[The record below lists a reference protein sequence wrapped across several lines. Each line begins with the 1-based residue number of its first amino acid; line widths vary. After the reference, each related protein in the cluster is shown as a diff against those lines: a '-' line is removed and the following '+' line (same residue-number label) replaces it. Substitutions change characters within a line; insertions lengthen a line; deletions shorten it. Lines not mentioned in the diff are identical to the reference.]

1 MFLVK
6 PSYQILAASDVLDLP
21 YSYDNRPEYLI
32 EASGRTCYK
41 SEDKI
46 TKDSAIK
53 FIEMIKNRGHYSVT
67 EHSWEL
73 RYYDT
78 YNIPKYKFLN
88 YTSFYYSGTIV
99 AGNQRAFE
107 EWNFENKNKFS
118 VPTLEMFKRI
128 NDMQRWDMYS
138 ATVKFIC
145 DRGVSHEIVRHRPP
159 AFSQESTRY
168 CNYSKDKFQ
177 NQITYIIPPWLDWI
191 EEGEYSWNT
200 APKGL
205 GETDH
210 KNGWLWFKSLYE
222 IEHAYSSLIRD
233 GWKPEQARSILPN
246 SLKTEIVVSC
256 DLQEWKHIFKL
267 RTSSA
272 AHPQMR
278 ELMIPLYDEFK
289 KLYPEVFE

>member
-6 PSYQILAASDVLDLP
+6 PSYQILAASNKKDFLP
-21 YSYDNRPEYLI
+21 YNYERPEYLI
-32 EASGRTCYK
+32 ETSGRTCYK

-73 RYYDT
+73 RYYESNT
-78 YNIPKYKFLN
+78 IPRYKFLN
-88 YTSFYYSGTIV
+88 YMPYYYMGTIV

-107 EWNFENKNKFS
+107 EWDFENKDDFS
-118 VPTLEMFKRI
+118 VLTIAMF
-128 NDMQRWDMYS
+128 DMITEKQRWDMYS
-138 ATVKFIC
+138 ATVKFVC

-177 NQITYIIPPWLDWI
+177 NQITYIIPPWLKL
-191 EEGEYSWNT
+191 EEGEYLDKIDVGFGG
-200 APKGL
+200 KG
-205 GETDH
+205 D
-210 KNGWLWFKSLYE
+210 NILWAHHM
-222 IEHAYSSLIRD
+222 IECEWDYKKLID
-233 GWKPEQARSILPN
+233 MGWKPEQARSILPN

-267 RTSSA
+267 RTSAA

-278 ELMIPLYDEFK
+278 ELMIPLYEDFK
-289 KLYPEVFE
+289 KLYSDVFK